1 MELVN
6 SNIITASKLIRRA
19 KQIAD
24 VANSDFLNYE
34 ELTDYLNASW
44 KNVYQT
50 IIQYN
55 LNVFTVEANLIGS
68 GGVYPIPFDCYQIK
82 SVKNPYTGVE
92 IPRKADSESVYGSH
106 YEIVNNNLILGPSC
120 GPVTITYWRKPYF
133 LSFPNATLETAY
145 NKSEDAEILDVCKDA
160 ILIKDASDNYYIKSL
175 LTDSKLDLSFI
186 EPNEY
191 EKVYLG
197 NNFIVGVTE
206 FQTTTAHT
214 FVSYVVKDFY
224 GNVIA
229 EMNLGIADY
238 FIKSDDGLIYVG
250 IFDTEN
256 PNKVNI
262 VELDGTTA
270 INSITLDSQPDNI
283 ICIDNEFYNVE
294 EDAMPIGIFDCRPAY
309 TTPDKKLHLINEQFD
324 RSKDIVEFVSIP
336 TMGKLTCTNYGFLDF
351 SGKLYSNVPDTQLS
365 FPNNIFFDCIS
376 YDLAIRFLCKMNAD
390 SSGVENLNKNAWNQL
405 TASIDQNADFPR
417 VKLVRR

>member
-1 MELVN
+1 MEYIN
-6 SNIITASKLIRRA
+6 SNIVTASKLIRRA

-24 VANSDFLNYE
+24 VANSDFLSYN

-55 LNVFTVEANLIGS
+55 LNIFTVEANLVGS
-68 GGVYPIPFDCYQIK
+68 SGVYKLPFDCYQIK

-92 IPRKADSESVYGSH
+92 IPRKADSESMYGSH
-106 YEIVNNNLILGPSC
+106 YEIVNDNLVLGSSC

-133 LSFPNATLETAY
+133 LTFPNATLETNY
-145 NKSEDAEILDVCKDA
+145 NKAEDTEILDVCKDA
-160 ILIKDASDNYYIKSL
+160 ILVKDAENKYYIKSL

-191 EKVYLG
+191 EKIYLG
-197 NNFIVGVTE
+197 NNFIIGINGSNYE
-206 FQTTTAHT
+206 
-214 FVSYVVKDFY
+214 VKDFY
-224 GNVIA
+224 GNLVFHGEIA
-229 EMNLGIADY
+229 ADY
-238 FIKSDDGLIYVG
+238 FIKSDDGIIYIGVL
-250 IFDTEN
+250 DTD
-256 PNKVNI
+256 KVNI
-262 VELDGTTA
+262 FELDNVTEVT
-270 INSITLDSQPDNI
+270 SIKFTSKPENI
-283 ICIDNEFYNVE
+283 ICIDNEFYFVE
-294 EDAMPIGIFDCRPAY
+294 KDAMPIGIFDCRPAY
-309 TTPDKKLHLINEQFD
+309 TTPDKNLHLINDQFD
-324 RSKDIVEFVSIP
+324 RSKDIIEFVSIP
-336 TMGKLTCTNYGFLDF
+336 TIGKLICTNYGFLDF

-365 FPNNIFFDCIS
+365 FPNNLFFDCIS

-405 TASIDQNADFPR
+405 TASIDANADFMR

>member
-1 MELVN
+1 MEYVN
-6 SNIITASKLIRRA
+6 SNIVTASKLIRRA

-24 VANSDFLNYE
+24 VANSDFLSYN

-55 LNVFTVEANLIGS
+55 LNIFTVDANLVGS
-68 GGVYPIPFDCYQIK
+68 SGVYKLPFDCYQIK

-92 IPRKADSESVYGSH
+92 IPRKADSESMYGSH
-106 YEIVNNNLILGPSC
+106 YEIVNDNLVLGSSC

-133 LSFPNATLETAY
+133 LTFPNATLETNY
-145 NKSEDAEILDVCKDA
+145 NKAEDTEILDVCKDA
-160 ILIKDASDNYYIKSL
+160 ILVKDAENKYYIKSL

-191 EKVYLG
+191 EKIYLG
-197 NNFIVGVTE
+197 NNFIIGINGSNYE
-206 FQTTTAHT
+206 
-214 FVSYVVKDFY
+214 VKDFY
-224 GNVIA
+224 GNLVFHGEIT
-229 EMNLGIADY
+229 ADY
-238 FIKSDDGLIYVG
+238 FIKSDDGIIYIGVL
-250 IFDTEN
+250 DTD
-256 PNKVNI
+256 KVNI
-262 VELDGTTA
+262 LELDNVTEVT
-270 INSITLDSQPDNI
+270 SIKFTSKPENI
-283 ICIDNEFYNVE
+283 ICIDNEFYFVE
-294 EDAMPIGIFDCRPAY
+294 KDAMPIGIFDCRPAY
-309 TTPDKKLHLINEQFD
+309 TTPDKNLHLINDKFD
-324 RSKDIVEFVSIP
+324 RSKDIIEFVSIP
-336 TMGKLTCTNYGFLDF
+336 TIGKLICTNYGFLDF

-365 FPNNIFFDCIS
+365 FPNNLFFDCIS

-405 TASIDQNADFPR
+405 TAAIDANADFMR